1 MIIGLDLDNTIAA
14 YEDALHIISN
24 QFDEIPNHIS
34 KTKQEIKN
42 FFKDNKLEERWTY
55 IQGELYGPGMKY
67 AVPYPGFN
75 EFLEKALLKDYQV
88 NIISHRS
95 LKPYGGQNYDLH
107 GIAKDWIK
115 KNIPTQN
122 QNRSF
127 EIYILE
133 TLEEKIEMIDTLGC
147 NVFLDDLRKV
157 LNHKKFPKNTA
168 KYLFSQTTTMVDKDI
183 TQVQSWAIFSELIGA
198 I

>member
-1 MIIGLDLDNTIAA
+1 M
-14 YEDALHIISN
+14 
-24 QFDEIPNHIS
+24 
-34 KTKQEIKN
+34 
-42 FFKDNKLEERWTY
+42 
-55 IQGELYGPGMKY
+55 
-67 AVPYPGFN
+67 
-75 EFLEKALLKDYQV
+75 
-88 NIISHRS
+88 
-95 LKPYGGQNYDLH
+95 
-107 GIAKDWIK
+107 
-115 KNIPTQN
+115 
-122 QNRSF
+122 
-127 EIYILE
+127 E